1 LGIWYLIAV
10 YGWHVS
16 SDGARTEGRKG
27 GSEGAPEQIVP
38 NYFSPFSLKK
48 LIIMLIKSA
57 NQPTGNKCLTDDMV
71 HACTAQIINL
81 IISMASD
88 SSFSNYQP
96 NHQHG

>member
-1 LGIWYLIAV
+1 MYPVMELEL
-10 YGWHVS
+10 
-16 SDGARTEGRKG
+16 KG
-27 GSEGAPEQIVP
+27 GPEGAPEHIVP

-88 SSFSNYQP
+88 SNFSNYQP